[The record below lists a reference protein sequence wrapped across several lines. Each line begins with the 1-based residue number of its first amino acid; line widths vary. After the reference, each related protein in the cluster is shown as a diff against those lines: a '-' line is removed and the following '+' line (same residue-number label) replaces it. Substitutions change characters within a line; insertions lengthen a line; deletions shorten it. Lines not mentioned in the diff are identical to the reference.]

1 MKEINYIMTLLPYDG
16 SVINLGNSFS
26 QATRPKNVG
35 QMSDLIQEYRESTD
49 KPTRD
54 GWESFY
60 NDRIGLDK
68 IDVATDKFSESTS
81 PYMGIPITESDTF
94 LKSLLTLDFSGPITR
109 AIFCLRFTLL

>member
-1 MKEINYIMTLLPYDG
+1 MLVQLSILVTHSHKQPD
-16 SVINLGNSFS
+16 
-26 QATRPKNVG
+26 QKNVG

-68 IDVATDKFSESTS
+68 IDIATDKTWDYVQESRR
-81 PYMGIPITESDTF
+81 ILI
-94 LKSLLTLDFSGPITR
+94 L
-109 AIFCLRFTLL
+109 